1 MNKNLDTLGEYLS
14 TDYLERAKKDM
25 NSILNGK
32 KNIIKDPHI
41 YSLNIISVK
50 DIHGQ
55 EGDMFVMEIIADMI
69 DYTISEINGTFIES
83 TLSREENESYASY
96 ENRAKVEKEE
106 FTEFWTFIRI
116 A

>member
-1 MNKNLDTLGEYLS
+1 MNKNLDPLGEYLS
-14 TDYLERAKKDM
+14 TDYLERVKSDM
-25 NSILNGK
+25 NNILNGK

-69 DYTISEINGTFIES
+69 DYTVSEIDGTFMES
-83 TLSREENESYASY
+83 TLSRNENESYINY
-96 ENRAKVEKEE
+96 ETRTKIEKEK